1 MTPPAPEPGGSSPP
15 PAPDTPAMPPER
27 DRRGRT
33 LCPMKT
39 IHSAP
44 APTAGHADIPGL
56 ARIARATGRILTL
69 LGGPGIGKTEAL
81 SAIAEGLGI
90 PADRVQKINLS
101 GASPAEA
108 SGFAVPDGAGG
119 DLQWKAPSNLP
130 TRDRVGDAPFLVMLD
145 EFPDWD
151 PAVQSLWR
159 GAIDPDGVPRIGPHV
174 LPAGLV
180 LVITGNRAADG
191 SRTSRT
197 ISAPIT
203 SRSQTFTLEASRD
216 EWLTWAVGKGHG
228 GTAVWQWLNFI
239 SAEQAA
245 PHFAPPVPEPWAGQP
260 FPTPRAWAAVAEAEG
275 AGETDTVFRLAVE
288 GLVGSASAGAFWAF
302 RQAIHRW
309 SALVEDVRAGRRAL
323 DPGDAVEASAA
334 VAAAVRIARRE
345 SLADPAA
352 AIHAGALDWLVE
364 RFLSASGPERGEA
377 GYRAAIASGIP
388 LDQHPLAGRFTPA
401 F

>member
-1 MTPPAPEPGGSSPP
+1 MKSIHLSPP
-15 PAPDTPAMPPER
+15 PAASHRDLPA
-27 DRRGRT
+27 
-33 LCPMKT
+33 
-39 IHSAP
+39 
-44 APTAGHADIPGL
+44 L
-56 ARIARATGRILTL
+56 ARIARLAGRILTL

-81 SAIAEGLGI
+81 TAIAEGLAI

-108 SGFAVPDGAGG
+108 SGFAVPDGVGG
-119 DLQWKAPSNLP
+119 ELDWKAPSNLP

-151 PAVQSLWR
+151 PSVQSLWR
-159 GAIDPDGVPRIGPHV
+159 GAIDPDGVPAIGPHR

-216 EWLTWAVGKGHG
+216 EWLTWAAGKGFG
-228 GTAVWQWLNFI
+228 ASAVWQWLNFL
-239 SAEQAA
+239 SAEQVT

-260 FPTPRAWAAVAEAEG
+260 FPTPRAWAAVAVAEE
-275 AGETDTVFRLAVE
+275 AGETDPVLRLAVE
-288 GLVGSASAGAFWAF
+288 GLVGAASAGAYWSF
-302 RQAIHRW
+302 RQAVHRW
-309 SALVEDVRAGRRAL
+309 SALVEEVRAGRRSL
-323 DPGDAVEASAA
+323 DLSDPVEASAA

-352 AIHAGALDWLVE
+352 SVAAGSLDWLVE
-364 RFLSASGPERGEA
+364 RFLSAAGPERGEA
-377 GYRAAIASGIP
+377 GYRAACASGIP